1 MAKILVVDDNE
12 QLSSMV
18 KDVLESW
25 GHQVFEAV
33 EGRQSLEL
41 ARRELPDIILL
52 DVMLPGLSGYEVC
65 GELKHDP
72 LTENIAVIMVSALS
86 EVDNRIHGYKVG
98 ADNFLVKPINYDEL
112 QAILNKYLEGKKHT
126 DTMEKRASVVDTLL
140 HFICMIIDR
149 PYDGNEKEK
158 ETSYCNKVLS
168 LLNWDKETCYR
179 ATIATVLRRLASL
192 KNIFRTQQDQTDN
205 LLAPLIMSRWL
216 TPVLHY
222 LSIAD
227 APESSAMHAN
237 LATTGKDLDKIADF
251 VVLMDRFFTLSME
264 QPDKEL
270 VIAMLKRET
279 ITKKYN
285 EKILAA
291 IEHCFHDEKVLE
303 MMQNL

>member
-98 ADNFLVKPINYDEL
+98 ADNFLVKPINYLEL
-112 QAILNKYLEGKKHT
+112 EAIVTKLLEQKRRLEDMESCEHVVTAIQKLIQVLGGFSVSQETFREEAEFCQKLLELLNWEEQLV
-126 DTMEKRASVVDTLL
+126 RRCLL
-140 HFICMIIDR
+140 AISLRQILHLPAELKLSPAAER
-149 PYDGNEKEK
+149 
-158 ETSYCNKVLS
+158 S
-168 LLNWDKETCYR
+168 LLNS
-179 ATIATVLRRLASL
+179 LRLGSWFNPLYAYV
-192 KNIFRTQQDQTDN
+192 KAAGGKTGPEQQA
-205 LLAPLIMSRWL
+205 LLLEAVKKQGLEA
-216 TPVLHY
+216 V
-222 LSIAD
+222 
-227 APESSAMHAN
+227 
-237 LATTGKDLDKIADF
+237 ADF
-251 VVLMDRFFTLSME
+251 VLLLDRFFQLERQGPDRDKVIKLLKVEAGDGRYNLKLLKSLE
-264 QPDKEL
+264 QL
-270 VIAMLKRET
+270 V
-279 ITKKYN
+279 N
-285 EKILAA
+285 
-291 IEHCFHDEKVLE
+291 DEKVLAE
-303 MMQNL
+303 LQ